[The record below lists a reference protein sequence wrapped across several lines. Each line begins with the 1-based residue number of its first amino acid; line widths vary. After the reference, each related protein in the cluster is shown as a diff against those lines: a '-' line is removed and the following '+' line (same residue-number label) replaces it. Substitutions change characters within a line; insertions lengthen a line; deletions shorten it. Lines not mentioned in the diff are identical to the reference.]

1 MKKNIDIPDDVRW
14 ELESLALQEKK
25 DLKTF
30 IQDVLISLVR
40 GQNKKPAFINS
51 VCLDSKYAIENICI
65 RYNDDGTCRPCGFC
79 KQTIE
84 ENNL

>member
-14 ELESLALQEKK
+14 GLEILAKQEKK

-40 GQNKKPAFINS
+40 GQNKKTANRN
-51 VCLDSKYAIENICI
+51 VKL
-65 RYNDDGTCRPCGFC
+65 
-79 KQTIE
+79 KQ
-84 ENNL
+84 

>member
-1 MKKNIDIPDDVRW
+1 MKKNIDIPDDIRW

-40 GQNKKPAFINS
+40 GQNKKTANRN
-51 VCLDSKYAIENICI
+51 VKSK
-65 RYNDDGTCRPCGFC
+65 
-79 KQTIE
+79 Q
-84 ENNL
+84 

>member
-14 ELESLALQEKK
+14 DLEILAKQEKK

-40 GQNKKPAFINS
+40 GKNKKTAPENAK
-51 VCLDSKYAIENICI
+51 SK
-65 RYNDDGTCRPCGFC
+65 RS
-79 KQTIE
+79 K
-84 ENNL
+84 

>member
-1 MKKNIDIPDDVRW
+1 MIGKYGRHNMKKNIDIPDDIRW

-40 GQNKKPAFINS
+40 GQNKKTANRN
-51 VCLDSKYAIENICI
+51 VKSK
-65 RYNDDGTCRPCGFC
+65 
-79 KQTIE
+79 Q
-84 ENNL
+84 